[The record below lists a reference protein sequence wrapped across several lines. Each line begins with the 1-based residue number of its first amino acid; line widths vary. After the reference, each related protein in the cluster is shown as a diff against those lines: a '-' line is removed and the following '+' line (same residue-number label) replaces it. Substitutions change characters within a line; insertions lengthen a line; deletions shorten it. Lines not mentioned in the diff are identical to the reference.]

1 MRLKT
6 LLTSI
11 GLGAGL
17 MYFYDSTRGNRR
29 RAMLRDKAHSIR
41 RRSDDA
47 IDVALRDMRNRARG
61 FFADMMSM
69 VSEEGS
75 PDWLLEERVRARIGR
90 NASHASSIEVRA
102 VGGRV
107 TLSGPILADEV
118 DRVVRR
124 VASVRGVRGVENNL
138 KVYQNSGD
146 IPGLQGQT
154 TKRMEKPEWA
164 QENWS
169 PSMRVL
175 TGVGGALLTVYGMS
189 RRGPVGLFAKVAGLG
204 MAARGVANIDMLR
217 FIGVSEAKDAVK
229 IQKAININAPLEE
242 LYNFW
247 SNVENFPKFMNHIK
261 EVKDLGNGRSHWK
274 AVGPAGAEVE
284 WDAVTT
290 REIPNELLAWESIE
304 GSQVKTS
311 GFVRFNQNPRGD
323 TRVTIHWNYTPPAG
337 AIGHAV
343 ATLMGSDPKQAMD
356 EDLVRLKSLFEEGK
370 TTVEGQEVTKG
381 DVKGISPGSGT
392 SIDR

>member
-6 LLTSI
+6 LITSI

-17 MYFYDSTRGNRR
+17 MYFYDPSRGNRR
-29 RAMLRDKAHSIR
+29 RAMVQDKVHSIR
-41 RRSDDA
+41 RRSDHA
-47 IDVALRDMRNRARG
+47 IDVAVRDMRNRARG

-69 VSEEGS
+69 VSDEGS
-75 PDWLLEERVRARIGR
+75 PDWLLEERVRARVGR
-90 NASHASSIEVRA
+90 NASHASAIEVTA
-102 VGGRV
+102 NGGRI

-124 VASVRGVRGVENNL
+124 AAAVRGVRGVENNM
-138 KVYQNSGD
+138 KAYANPGD

-154 TKRMEKPEWA
+154 SKRMEKPEWA

-169 PSMRVL
+169 PTMRVL
-175 TGVGGALLTVYGMS
+175 TGMGGALLTVYGMS

-204 MAARGVANIDMLR
+204 MAARGVANIDLMR

-242 LYNFW
+242 IYRFW
-247 SNVENFPKFMNHIK
+247 SNFENFPRFMEHIK
-261 EVKDLGNGRSHWK
+261 EVKTLAGGKSQWK

-284 WDAVTT
+284 WEAVTT
-290 REIPNELLAWESIE
+290 REIPNELIAWESIE

-311 GFVRFNQNPRGD
+311 GFVRFNRNPRGD

-343 ATLMGSDPKQAMD
+343 ATLMGTDPKKAMD

-370 TTVEGQEVTKG
+370 TTVEGQEVTRG
-381 DVKGISPGSGT
+381 DIRGTSPGMGT
-392 SIDR
+392 GTGT

>member
-17 MYFYDSTRGNRR
+17 MYFYDPTRGNRR

-138 KVYQNSGD
+138 KV
-146 IPGLQGQT
+146 I
-154 TKRMEKPEWA
+154 
-164 QENWS
+164 
-169 PSMRVL
+169 
-175 TGVGGALLTVYGMS
+175 
-189 RRGPVGLFAKVAGLG
+189 
-204 MAARGVANIDMLR
+204 
-217 FIGVSEAKDAVK
+217 K
-229 IQKAININAPLEE
+229 ILE
-242 LYNFW
+242 
-247 SNVENFPKFMNHIK
+247 
-261 EVKDLGNGRSHWK
+261 
-274 AVGPAGAEVE
+274 
-284 WDAVTT
+284 
-290 REIPNELLAWESIE
+290 
-304 GSQVKTS
+304 
-311 GFVRFNQNPRGD
+311 
-323 TRVTIHWNYTPPAG
+323 
-337 AIGHAV
+337 
-343 ATLMGSDPKQAMD
+343 
-356 EDLVRLKSLFEEGK
+356 
-370 TTVEGQEVTKG
+370 
-381 DVKGISPGSGT
+381 ISPDCKVRPLNAWKNRNGLRRTGPP
-392 SIDR
+392 RCVC